1 MSLGVQAVEVSAL
14 SPLPSAG
21 LPLALKDKTTVIA
34 VQSCHHS
41 ADLAPVR
48 GAPDMTGRARG
59 QGAGLHVARLLGAV
73 TAGDGG
79 HLAEW
84 AD

>member
-1 MSLGVQAVEVSAL
+1 MSLGVQAVEVPGL
-14 SPLPSAG
+14 SPLPSAR
-21 LPLALKDKTTVIA
+21 LPLALKDKTIVIA
-34 VQSCHHS
+34 GQSWNAP

-48 GAPDMTGRARG
+48 GAPGVTGRARG

-79 HLAEW
+79 HLEW
-84 AD
+84 AE